1 MNYLL
6 DTHSFLWSAFSS
18 RKLSRKASE
27 AIVDPGNDI
36 CISTISFWEVSL
48 KYALK
53 KIELDVITPEELPD
67 IAEQM
72 GYSVLPLNSTEAAS
86 FHRLPL
92 GVHKDPFDR
101 MLIRQAVTQHRTLI
115 SKDTDIGDYV
125 QYGLNVLW

>member
-18 RKLSRKASE
+18 RKLSRKARE

-36 CISTISFWEVSL
+36 CVSTISFWEVSL

-53 KIELDVITPEELPD
+53 RIDLEPVTPESLPD

-72 GYSVLPLNSTEAAS
+72 GYSVLPLSAIEASS
-86 FHRLPL
+86 FHRLPF
-92 GVHKDPFDR
+92 GTHKDPFDR
-101 MLIRQAVTQHRTLI
+101 MLIWQAVTQHRTLI
-115 SKDTDIGDYV
+115 SKDAEIGDYV
-125 QYGLNVLW
+125 QYGLSVLW